1 MSTSIPRTEA
11 RRQGSPTNTCTT
23 ERLGALGLSR

>member
-11 RRQGSPTNTCTT
+11 RRHGSSTITYTI
-23 ERLGALGLSR
+23 ERLGALGPSR